1 MSFLD
6 DIRKQPRHIREIM
19 FAFCVI
25 ITVSL
30 VGMVWFRSFE
40 EDLFVM
46 LNPEP
51 EKQERFYA
59 SREQRTPL
67 VYASVTKALGNMRAT
82 IYNAFGF
89 FDDYVS
95 EKVVE
100 VEEEFKGEVNL
111 LPLSGDK

>member
-1 MSFLD
+1 
-6 DIRKQPRHIREIM
+6 M

-25 ITVSL
+25 ITISL
-30 VGMVWFRSFE
+30 VGLVWFRSFE
-40 EDLFVM
+40 ENLFVM

-51 EKQERFYA
+51 EKQEKFYA
-59 SREQRTPL
+59 EREERTPL
-67 VYASVTKALGNMRAT
+67 VYASLTSALGNMRAT

-95 EKVVE
+95 EKAVE
-100 VEEEFKGEVNL
+100 VEEEYKGEVNL

>member
-1 MSFLD
+1 
-6 DIRKQPRHIREIM
+6 M

-25 ITVSL
+25 ITISL
-30 VGMVWFRSFE
+30 VGIVWFRSFE

-51 EKQERFYA
+51 DKQEKFYA
-59 SREQRTPL
+59 LREQRTPL
-67 VYASVTKALGNMRAT
+67 VYASLTSALVNMRAT

-89 FDDYVS
+89 FDDYS
-95 EKVVE
+95 AEKTVNI
-100 VEEEFKGEVNL
+100 EEELRGEVNL